1 MPTDSKR
8 ALKLTE
14 SGIRRIVR
22 ESVIE
27 LLDEMAYP
35 ASFSMEEFKRI
46 NTFKGRLE
54 YCAARLPKLGKG
66 SSRVVFKIDDEKCL
80 KLAVNRKGLAQNE
93 VEAEPDYF
101 LEQIGLVARTYD
113 YDENFLWVEMQ
124 LARPATKNDFK
135 RLTPYDFE
143 TMREFITYNCGRYSR
158 RKWFSISPEYKKLF
172 NRPDFYDTIYDTVF
186 YAMYDYLGNYQ
197 PKIVGDLQKL
207 SSWGVVKQGGQEELV
222 LIDFGL
228 NEDVYNKYYLR
239 IK

>member
-8 ALKLTE
+8 ALTLTE
-14 SGIRRIVR
+14 SEIRRIVR
-22 ESVIE
+22 ESVTE

-46 NTFKGRLE
+46 KSFKGRLE
-54 YCAARLPKLGKG
+54 YCAARLPKLGRG
-66 SSRVVFKIDDEKCL
+66 SSRAVFKIDDEKCL

-93 VEAEPDYF
+93 VEAEPDYI
-101 LEQIGLVARTYD
+101 LEQIGLVARIYD

-124 LARPATKNDFK
+124 LARRATKNDFK

-143 TMREFITYNCGRYSR
+143 TMCEFITYNYGRYSNR
-158 RKWFSISPEYKKLF
+158 HVRVEPEYKKLF
-172 NRPDFYDTIYDTVF
+172 DSPDFYDTMYDTVF

-207 SSWGVVKQGGQEELV
+207 SSWGVVKQGGQEQLV

-228 NEDVYNKYYLR
+228 NEDVYNKYYL
-239 IK
+239 KTN